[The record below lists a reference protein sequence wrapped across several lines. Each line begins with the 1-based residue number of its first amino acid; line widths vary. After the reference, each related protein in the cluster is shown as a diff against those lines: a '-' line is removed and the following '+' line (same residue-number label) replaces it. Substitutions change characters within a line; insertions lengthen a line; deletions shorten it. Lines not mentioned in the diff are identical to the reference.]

1 MVFLCFPPRRL
12 NEVKPVALPNFVFF
26 RGRVVPYS
34 EVKFGVLT
42 HALNYGTA
50 VFGGLRAYW
59 NDDEKQLFVFRPQD
73 HFRRFLQSAKLL
85 LMELPYSGEELQKG
99 LAELIRTEGHEEDLY
114 IRPLAF
120 YTDEIIGVRLHDLNP
135 EVSIVVMP
143 FGTYNKNEENM
154 HVTISSWRRVDDNTI
169 PARGKIAGAYVN
181 SAFVKTDAVRAGFDE
196 AVVLNADGHIS
207 EGSAANIFLLR
218 NGILATP
225 PITDNVLEGITRRT
239 VIQLLREELKMEVQE
254 RQIDRTEMYL
264 CDEAFYCGTG
274 AQISA
279 ITQVDH
285 RDIGTGKIGDVT
297 GRLRKLYFDVV
308 RGKVPKYRDWC
319 YPIYATNRKTA
330 AKDRTHVT
338 VE

>member
-1 MVFLCFPPRRL
+1 MS
-12 NEVKPVALPNFVFF
+12 LPNFVFF
-26 RGRVVPYS
+26 NGRVVPYS

-59 NDDEKQLFVFRPQD
+59 NEDEKQLFVFRPND

-85 LMELPYSGEELQKG
+85 CMNLQSSGDDLLKG
-99 LAELIRTEGHEEDLY
+99 LVELIRTEGHKEDLY

-120 YTDEIIGVRLHDLNP
+120 YSDEMIGVRLHDLTA

-143 FGTYNKNEENM
+143 FGAYNKNEENM
-154 HVTISSWRRVDDNTI
+154 HVTISSWRRVDDNAI

-196 AVVLNADGHIS
+196 AIVLNADGHIS
-207 EGSAANIFLLR
+207 EGSAANFFMLR
-218 NGILATP
+218 NGVLATP
-225 PITDNVLEGITRRT
+225 PITANVLEGITRRT
-239 VIQLLREELKMEVQE
+239 VIQLVRDELKMEVQE
-254 RQIDRTEMYL
+254 REIDRTELYL
-264 CDEAFYCGTG
+264 ADEAFYCGTG

-279 ITQVDH
+279 ITAVDH
-285 RDIGTGKIGDVT
+285 RPIGTGTLGDIT
-297 GRLRKLYFDVV
+297 ARLRKLYFDMV
-308 RGKVPKYRDWC
+308 RGKVPKFRDWC
-319 YPIYATNRKTA
+319 HPVYEVSQKRSSKE
-330 AKDRTHVT
+330 RTHVT